1 MNQTTIRI
9 AIKEAI
15 EDCIDI
21 SKADIERAT
30 QEIDIAYMVAEAV
43 EELLPQKLQALLEYS
58 ISDIV
63 EEILDDA
70 LDM

>member
-1 MNQTTIRI
+1 MNREEIRI
-9 AIKEAI
+9 AIKSAV

-21 SKADIERAT
+21 DARDIERAMR
-30 QEIDIAYMVAEAV
+30 EIDVAYMVAEAV
-43 EELLPQKLQALLEYS
+43 DELLPDKLKDMLEND

-70 LDM
+70 LYS